1 MQVKGHPSHP
11 KRLPDWI
18 RRTAFKAK
26 LTMVSRVSATK
37 VWGGR
42 CVNLSKG
49 PSKSKHSRLLAILA
63 TFFNITLFSPSFVVE
78 VVGLLSVWLYFIL
91 LHSCMYVPCMP
102 RKALSE
108 MRVAD
113 FKGRLVRWCPRRHAR
128 WVCIL
133 EKRKVISL
141 DRKCT
146 YLLSLLFNDSLASS
160 WKIEINLRNQNKISN
175 QMES

>member
-49 PSKSKHSRLLAILA
+49 PSKSKHSRLFAILA
-63 TFFNITLFSPSFVVE
+63 TFLAFFNITLFSPSFAVK

-91 LHSCMYVPCMP
+91 LQSCMYVLCMP

-128 WVCIL
+128 WVCIVK
-133 EKRKVISL
+133 KRKVG
-141 DRKCT
+141 
-146 YLLSLLFNDSLASS
+146 NHM
-160 WKIEINLRNQNKISN
+160 WK
-175 QMES
+175 